1 MSSPAYTKP
10 PILIVDDEPIVLAAL
25 KETLLRES
33 YDVVATNS
41 PAQALDILHQRQF
54 AVIISDHRMPE
65 MTGLEF
71 LVEAKKI
78 QPDTSRILITAVLSL
93 PTIIDSINKGEIFR
107 FLAKPWL
114 REELTAT
121 VRNAVQRYELVTQN
135 AQLQSETAQLN
146 TRLADANRALE
157 AQVRTL
163 EQQKLALDQAN
174 HSLETNFEKSLDL
187 VYRILNT
194 YDPLL
199 GNQIKVVTDICRKM
213 ADTPHFTAEEKHV
226 LVTSAALCDI
236 GLIGVSREFLRAYR
250 TGQPLGDN
258 EQALIRNHTIY
269 GQALASFVDELTAVG
284 DTIRSHHERW
294 DGTGYPD
301 GQKGESIPWTARCLA
316 VAVAYAETG
325 LPKEQAIEQ
334 ILAQSGSGFDP
345 EAVRLF
351 LKVTHLIQLPR
362 QVKEIMLEELTPG
375 MTLANGIYNPHGLL
389 LIGEGQE
396 LTPATIVK
404 IRNYSMMHQINQQLL
419 VYT

>member
-1 MSSPAYTKP
+1 MTPAYVKP

-25 KETLLRES
+25 KETLLREH

-54 AVIISDHRMPE
+54 TVIISDHRMPE

-78 QPDTSRILITAVLSL
+78 QPQTSRILITAVLSL

-121 VRNAVQRYELVTQN
+121 VKNAVQRYELVNHNQ
-135 AQLQSETAQLN
+135 QLQVETADLN
-146 TRLADANRALE
+146 VRLAEANRTLE
-157 AQVRTL
+157 GQVRAL
-163 EQQKLALDQAN
+163 EQQKIALDRAN
-174 HSLETNFEKSLDL
+174 ASLGTNFGKSLDL

-199 GNQIKVVTDICRKM
+199 GNQIKTVTDICTKM
-213 ADTPHFTAEEKHV
+213 ADTEYFTTEQKHV
-226 LVTSAALCDI
+226 LRTSSWLYDI
-236 GLIGVSREFLRAYR
+236 GLIGVSRELLRAFR
-250 TGQPLGDN
+250 TGQALGEN
-258 EQALIRNHTIY
+258 EQIIIRNHPIY
-269 GQALASFVDELTAVG
+269 GQALASFVDTLTTVG
-284 DTIRSHHERW
+284 DTIRAHHERW
-294 DGTGYPD
+294 NGTGFPD
-301 GQKGESIPWTARCLA
+301 GLKGETIPWTARCLA
-316 VAVAYAETG
+316 VAVAYVDSG
-325 LPKEQAIEQ
+325 LPKEQAIEY
-334 ILAQSGSGFDP
+334 ILSESGSGFDP

-362 QVKEIMLEELTPG
+362 QVKEIMLEELSPG
-375 MTLANGIYNPHGLL
+375 MMLANGIYNPHGLL

-396 LTPATIVK
+396 LTPAMIAK
-404 IRNYSMMHQINQQLL
+404 IRNYSQMHQITQQLL

>member
-1 MSSPAYTKP
+1 MSPALHPKP
-10 PILIVDDEPIVLAAL
+10 PVLIVDDEPIVLAAL
-25 KETLLRES
+25 KETLLREN
-33 YDVVATNS
+33 YDVTATNS

-54 AVIISDHRMPE
+54 SVIISDHRMPE

-121 VRNAVQRYELVTQN
+121 VRNAVQRFELIAQNQPLQTQ
-135 AQLQSETAQLN
+135 TAKLN
-146 TRLADANRALE
+146 VQLADANHALE
-157 AQVRTL
+157 GQVRTL
-163 EQQKLALDQAN
+163 EQQKQALDRAN
-174 HSLETNFEKSLDL
+174 LSLATNFDKSLDL

-199 GNQIKVVTDICRKM
+199 GNQVKVVTDICTRM
-213 ADTPHFTAEEKHV
+213 AETEYFTPEEKHI
-226 LVTSAALCDI
+226 LRTSAWLCDI
-236 GLIGVSREFLRAYR
+236 GLIGVSRELLRAFR
-250 TGQPLGDN
+250 TQQPLGDT
-258 EQALIRNHTIY
+258 EQTILRNHPIY
-269 GQALASFVDELTAVG
+269 GQALASFVDNLTAVG
-284 DTIRSHHERW
+284 DTIRAHHERW

-301 GQKGESIPWTARCLA
+301 GLKGEIIPWTARCLA
-316 VAVAYAETG
+316 VAVAYVESS
-325 LPKEQAIEQ
+325 LPKDKAIEWV
-334 ILAQSGSGFDP
+334 LSQSGAGFDP

-351 LKVTHLIQLPR
+351 IKVTHLIQLPR
-362 QVKEIMLEELTPG
+362 QVKEILLEDLKPG
-375 MTLANGIYNPHGLL
+375 MMLANGIYNPHGLL

-396 LTPATIVK
+396 LTPATIAK
-404 IRNYSMMHQINQQLL
+404 IRNYSQMHQITQQLL

>member
-1 MSSPAYTKP
+1 
-10 PILIVDDEPIVLAAL
+10 
-25 KETLLRES
+25 
-33 YDVVATNS
+33 
-41 PAQALDILHQRQF
+41 
-54 AVIISDHRMPE
+54 
-65 MTGLEF
+65 
-71 LVEAKKI
+71 
-78 QPDTSRILITAVLSL
+78 
-93 PTIIDSINKGEIFR
+93 
-107 FLAKPWL
+107 
-114 REELTAT
+114 
-121 VRNAVQRYELVTQN
+121 
-135 AQLQSETAQLN
+135 
-146 TRLADANRALE
+146 
-157 AQVRTL
+157 
-163 EQQKLALDQAN
+163 
-174 HSLETNFEKSLDL
+174 
-187 VYRILNT
+187 
-194 YDPLL
+194 
-199 GNQIKVVTDICRKM
+199 
-213 ADTPHFTAEEKHV
+213 
-226 LVTSAALCDI
+226 
-236 GLIGVSREFLRAYR
+236 LIGVSREFLRAYR
-250 TGQPLGDN
+250 TGQPLGEN

-269 GQALASFVDELTAVG
+269 GQALASFVDDLTTVG

-362 QVKEIMLEELTPG
+362 QVKEIMLEELKPG

-396 LTPATIVK
+396 LTPATIAK